1 MSQTYRLSTLTL
13 VLLSIAVLPL
23 AACGASGE
31 VELDMTDNR
40 SQVELEVGQVL
51 VISLE
56 GNPTTG
62 YTWEIG
68 GIEESVLRQVG
79 EAVFEAESD
88 LVGAGGVQ
96 TLRFEAVGVGQTSLA
111 LVYHRSWEEGVAPL
125 ETFSVQIEVR

>member
-1 MSQTYRLSTLTL
+1 M
-13 VLLSIAVLPL
+13 

-31 VELDMTDNR
+31 VELDMTDNG

-68 GIEESVLRQVG
+68 AIEESVLRQVG
-79 EAVFEAESD
+79 EVVFEPESD

-96 TLRFEAVGVGQTSLA
+96 TLRFEAVGLGQVSLE
-111 LVYHRSWEEGVAPL
+111 LVYHRPWEEGVAPL

>member
-1 MSQTYRLSTLTL
+1 M
-13 VLLSIAVLPL
+13 
-23 AACGASGE
+23 AACGAAGE
-31 VELDMTDNR
+31 VELDMTDNG

-79 EAVFEAESD
+79 EVVFEAESD

-96 TLRFEAVGVGQTSLA
+96 TLRFEAVGVGQASLD
-111 LVYHRSWEEGVAPL
+111 LVYHRPWEEGVAPL